1 VYKTKQSIGDSCT
14 MSGAACRYIHNQRR
28 IQSIT
33 LAGAMPP
40 VLGQR
45 PGSWG
50 WVLGEGADILRE
62 LGAGECCKLPP
73 SGIWGGTMA
82 AKRSS
87 CILIAP
93 HGLSESC

>member
-1 VYKTKQSIGDSCT
+1 MLVYKTKQSIGDSCT
-14 MSGAACRYIHNQRR
+14 MSGAACRYIHNQMR

-40 VLGQR
+40 VSGQR

-73 SGIWGGTMA
+73 AESGAEPWPL
-82 AKRSS
+82 K
-87 CILIAP
+87 
-93 HGLSESC
+93 GLLVF